1 MMFLINKRAQFG
13 FSLVELM
20 VTIAIIG
27 ILISVIY
34 VSFQE
39 SRMSTRDKVRQTT
52 LADLQLAI
60 ETYRAQTGFYPS
72 QGCGA
77 PGTWATNDA
86 ALAGLSASVCTDFIL
101 GLVPSYIGTL
111 PNTTRPEGKSF
122 AYRSDGSGYKLI
134 VYQGVESGSNQIT
147 SFNDRF
153 AVCPP
158 QAAGQGGLC
167 SETATNSGIP
177 ANARTYA
184 VYSPGAEAW

>member
-1 MMFLINKRAQFG
+1 MSDMVSSPKYAA

-27 ILISVIY
+27 ILISLVY

-60 ETYRAQTGFYPS
+60 ETYRTQTGFYPA

-77 PGTWATNDA
+77 AGTWATNDSS
-86 ALAGLSASVCTDFIL
+86 LSGLSVSVCTDFIR
-101 GLVPSYIGTL
+101 GLAPSYIGTL
-111 PNTTRPEGKSF
+111 PNAARPEGRAF
-122 AYRSDGSGYKLI
+122 VYRSDGNSYKLM
-134 VYQGVESGSNQIT
+134 VYQAIESSGNVIT

-158 QAAGQGGLC
+158 QVSKTGTCAEAGTGV
-167 SETATNSGIP
+167 P
-177 ANARTYA
+177 ALSSTYA
-184 VYSPGAEAW
+184 VYSPGGEDW

>member
-1 MMFLINKRAQFG
+1 MSLIKTKFG

-27 ILISVIY
+27 ILITIVY

-60 ETYRAQTGFYPS
+60 ETYRTQTGFYPS
-72 QGCGA
+72 QGCGT
-77 PGTWATNDA
+77 PGSTWAMNGA
-86 ALAGLSASVCTDFIL
+86 IAGLGGTNCGSTAFIS
-101 GLVPSYIGTL
+101 GLIPAYIGSL
-111 PNTTRPEGKSF
+111 PNPARPEGVGF
-122 AYRSDGSGYKLI
+122 AYMSDGNAYKLI
-134 VYQGVESGSNQIT
+134 VYQAVESSNNEIA
-147 SFNDRF
+147 SFADRF

-167 SETATNSGIP
+167 AETPPTNSGIP
-177 ANARTYA
+177 SNSRTYA